1 MNISN
6 TQRIEKCLKIT
17 ETDII
22 NGGEVLVLIAYAVK
36 ENDDMWSYPAPQ
48 IFQEE
53 LYLKNKINY
62 DNEVKEFRL
71 NCEVV

>member
-22 NGGEVLVLIAYAVK
+22 NGGEVLVLIAYAVR
-36 ENDDMWSYPAPQ
+36 ENDDMWSYPSPQ
-48 IFQEE
+48 IFNQE
-53 LYLKNKINY
+53 LYNKNKEDYNLS
-62 DNEVKEFRL
+62 VKQFRDE
-71 NCEVV
+71 CEV

>member
-22 NGGEVLVLIAYAVK
+22 NGGEVLVLIAYAVR
-36 ENDDMWSYPAPQ
+36 ENDDMWSYPSPQ
-48 IFQEE
+48 IFNEE
-53 LYLKNKINY
+53 LYNKNKEAYNLS
-62 DNEVKEFRL
+62 VKQFRDE
-71 NCEVV
+71 CEV

>member
-22 NGGEVLVLIAYAVK
+22 NGGEVLVLIAYAVR
-36 ENDDMWSYPAPQ
+36 ENDDMWSYPSPQ
-48 IFQEE
+48 IFNEE
-53 LYLKNKINY
+53 LYLKNKVNY
-62 DNEVKEFRL
+62 DNAVKEFRIS
-71 NCEVV
+71 CEVV

>member
-22 NGGEVLVLIAYAVK
+22 NGGEVLVLIACAVR

-48 IFQEE
+48 IFN
-53 LYLKNKINY
+53 YDIYDKNKAIY
-62 DNEVKEFRL
+62 DETVKNFRKE
-71 NCEVV
+71 CEVI

>member
-22 NGGEVLVLIAYAVK
+22 NGGEVLVLIAYAVR
-36 ENDDMWSYPAPQ
+36 ENDDMWSYPSPQ
-48 IFQEE
+48 IF
-53 LYLKNKINY
+53 N
-62 DNEVKEFRL
+62 
-71 NCEVV
+71 